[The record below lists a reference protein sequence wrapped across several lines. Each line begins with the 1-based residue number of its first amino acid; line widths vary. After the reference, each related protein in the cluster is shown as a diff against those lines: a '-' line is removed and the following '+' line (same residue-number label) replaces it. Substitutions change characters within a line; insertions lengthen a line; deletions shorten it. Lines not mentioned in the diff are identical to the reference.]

1 MDWKIGVTVD
11 NKLTWSPHLSVKKSF
26 ASKLNLLRKSTF
38 LPKSVLENFYLSVI
52 LPSVIYSLVSWA
64 NYSNSELFRTLEN
77 LQSRA
82 ARIIY
87 DLKDTSNEDS
97 LKIAKWKTLA
107 YILKEKL
114 FKLMHSAY
122 NGLLPKQLCT
132 SGCRVMHLRGQIIL
146 LYLDLHLVIYS
157 NLLFTEGQS
166 SGMQSHRKINSDIA
180 SEPRR
185 TISSRLSKIKDFT
198 EFTSKV

>member
-1 MDWKIGVTVD
+1 M
-11 NKLTWSPHLSVKKSF
+11 KKSF
-26 ASKLNLLRKSTF
+26 ASKLNLLRKSRF

-64 NYSNSELFRTLEN
+64 NNSNSELFRTLEN
-77 LQSRA
+77 LHSRA

-146 LYLDLHLVIYS
+146 LYLDLHFVIYS

>member
-1 MDWKIGVTVD
+1 
-11 NKLTWSPHLSVKKSF
+11 
-26 ASKLNLLRKSTF
+26 
-38 LPKSVLENFYLSVI
+38 
-52 LPSVIYSLVSWA
+52 
-64 NYSNSELFRTLEN
+64 
-77 LQSRA
+77 
-82 ARIIY
+82 
-87 DLKDTSNEDS
+87 
-97 LKIAKWKTLA
+97 
-107 YILKEKL
+107 
-114 FKLMHSAY
+114 MHSAY

-198 EFTSKV
+198 EFTFKVESASTVDFSNQDFRYF